1 MTSVDRFGIASL
13 RTTEGPRRLPDHGL
27 TSAALAWFCAYRI
40 DDMLTTDPDEW
51 TKTLDWEVVFS
62 LLMGEA
68 LLGYQREP
76 GTLGDYLETAD
87 TCEPDGTRI
96 CTVDDLLAFRKDG

>member
-27 TSAALAWFCAYRI
+27 TSATALWVATY
-40 DDMLTTDPDEW
+40 LP
-51 TKTLDWEVVFS
+51 S
-62 LLMGEA
+62 LLYA
-68 LLGYQREP
+68 AHCDFARQP
-76 GTLGDYLETAD
+76 GTLGDPAAYAD

>member
-27 TSAALAWFCAYRI
+27 TSATALWVATYLLTEPT
-40 DDMLTTDPDEW
+40 DDEAA
-51 TKTLDWEVVFS
+51 VYAAS
-62 LLMGEA
+62 LRYA
-68 LLGYQREP
+68 AHCDFARQP
-76 GTLGDYLETAD
+76 GTLGDPAAYAD